1 MNEENQIH
9 LCYCS
14 ENLPEPCNYC
24 QAKRAI
30 REILN
35 FPPQQGGEDAIERIF
50 TEFNIAPRARLD
62 IMFDI
67 EGQQFDQ
74 WFQ

>member
-1 MNEENQIH
+1 MTEEPKIH

-14 ENLPEPCNYC
+14 ENLPELCNYC
-24 QAKRAI
+24 QAKYAI

-35 FPPQQGGEDAIERIF
+35 FPPQEGGSEAIERIF
-50 TEFNIAPRARLD
+50 NEFNISPKARLD

-74 WFQ
+74 WFK